1 MLYSQKHCLFFC
13 FAIRNLF
20 SNPPL
25 NMSLRKGYFPPQS
38 VVSIRLP
45 NEFQLLRSVHVFYC
59 QCLQFLEIFF
69 EDNIQTLIETKL
81 LQTIADAAVS
91 RQWYCC
97 WSYKCIIVFLIKFL
111 PQNVATTRWDR
122 NQSIYISIAETTS
135 YRTTKK
141 CFWRKHFKPWWGL
154 WMFEEMP
161 VVPSICIIRLGVW
174 KWRRRR
180 RRGC

>member
-1 MLYSQKHCLFFC
+1 MFYKYFLFKRIQNCYIPRNIACFC

-25 NMSLRKGYFPPQS
+25 IYMSLRKGYFPPQS
-38 VVSIRLP
+38 AVSIRLP
-45 NEFQLLRSVHVFYC
+45 NELQLLRSVHVFYC

-69 EDNIQTLIETKL
+69 DDIQTLIETKL

-111 PQNVATTRWDR
+111 PQNVATTRWDP

-135 YRTTKK
+135 YRTKK
-141 CFWRKHFKPWWGL
+141 VFDENTSMLDEGCECL
-154 WMFEEMP
+154 
-161 VVPSICIIRLGVW
+161 
-174 KWRRRR
+174 RR
-180 RRGC
+180 CLPYLLFAS